1 MYTDLSDFATR
12 IFDQKAAIFD
22 RGREARP
29 TRRSRALRTLIFFT
43 SSPMLAP
50 ADLFERAG
58 NWGAG

>member
-22 RGREARP
+22 HQSQIRP
-29 TRRSRALRTLIFFT
+29 MRRSRARRTLIFFT